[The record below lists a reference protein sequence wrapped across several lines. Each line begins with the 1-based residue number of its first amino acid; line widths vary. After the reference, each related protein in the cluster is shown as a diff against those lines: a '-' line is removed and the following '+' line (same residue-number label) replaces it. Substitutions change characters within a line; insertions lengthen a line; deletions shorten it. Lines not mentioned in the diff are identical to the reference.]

1 MIEVTVI
8 QHDNLTSLMN
18 KYDAALSLLKSPPF
32 YIDSIYSY
40 PKYLSGLFKAIDDTY
55 IHELRERISFN
66 SELENKLRQQGNDVQ
81 AMGENNPQNILIEIA
96 DLLLKENIKSQKLF
110 EILKKNPGRRPL
122 VIANN
127 SDIEFI
133 NLIFEGIAT
142 TTYSQIDKFLEAN
155 SANKFYVV
163 DYSLEGYN
171 DFLKYYNYDFIVHL
185 LLYEQEKEMCDSF
198 LKKYQKELEV
208 ELTSPFREK
217 FSGIKYPIIS
227 DREEEKPLSA
237 TIQSI
242 IENAE
247 HRDEDDF
254 IAIKENPELDASET
268 IRYTIIYEEHTPGD
282 ELNSNDYVFN
292 EENRLIRI
300 GKIEAGDKIR
310 VYNEKLNINL
320 YEIAEKEDEETFDMI
335 EYYSKLWQDA
345 LLNYYHAKLI
355 TAEDLFELL
364 KNQGLT
370 VTEATLRNYLHKRVK
385 FPMRTADLEAIRQL
399 TADTALQ
406 DNMKSLLKYKRIY
419 NGVMIAL
426 GRNLKEEIRDYL
438 QSKKVGSIL
447 KGKFTKEMLDTFI
460 KTNMPFRT
468 VKEIKRTITE

>member
-8 QHDNLTSLMN
+8 QHDNLTSLVN
-18 KYDAALSLLKSPPF
+18 KYDAALSLLKFPPF
-32 YIDSIYSY
+32 YIDTISNY
-40 PKYLSGLFKAIDDTY
+40 PKYLSRLFKAIDSD
-55 IHELRERISFN
+55 IINELRESISFN
-66 SELENKLRQQGNDVQ
+66 SEIKNQLQQQGIDVQ
-81 AMGENNPQNILIEIA
+81 ALSENNPQSILIEIA
-96 DLLLKENIKSQKLF
+96 DLLLKENIKSKKLF
-110 EILKKNPGRRPL
+110 EILRKNPGRRPL

-133 NLIFEGIAT
+133 NLIMEGIAT
-142 TTYSQIDKFLEAN
+142 TTYSQTDKFLEA
-155 SANKFYVV
+155 SDPNKFYVV

-171 DFLKYYNYDFIVHL
+171 DFLKYYNYDFTVHL
-185 LLYEQEKEMCDSF
+185 LLYEQEREIFDSF

-268 IRYTIIYEEHTPGD
+268 IRYTITYEEDTQGD

-300 GKIEAGDKIR
+300 GKIKAGDKIR

-320 YEIAEKEDEETFDMI
+320 YEIAEREDEETFDMI
-335 EYYSKLWQDA
+335 EYYSKLWQDP
-345 LLNYYHAKLI
+345 LSNYYQAKSL
-355 TAEDLFELL
+355 TAENLFTIL
-364 KNQGLT
+364 KTHGLT

-406 DNMKSLLKYKRIY
+406 DNMKNLLKYKRIY

-426 GRNLKEEIRDYL
+426 GKNLKEEIRDYL
-438 QSKKVGSIL
+438 QTKKLGSIL

-468 VKEIKRTITE
+468 VKEITRTITE